1 MPAWFQSVLDFITRY
16 WVFLSI
22 VAGILVAI
30 LVISAVMN
38 ARSRVPEEE
47 AVPVPEPPAPKP
59 EVVEAEVV
67 NPQAVFTPEPAEVP
81 PAPDPVPAPA
91 PEPVPVPEPAS
102 PAPEVQAP
110 QPEVQPEVPK
120 PPKKVLGKYHVM
132 YRSADDRWYVKREGS
147 DFILRVLETQKE
159 AYSWAIIKALPNDI
173 GIVVHE
179 KDGKIKKAQ
188 PL

>member
-30 LVISAVMN
+30 LLIAAVMN

-47 AVPVPEPPAPKP
+47 AAPVSEPPAPKP

-67 NPQAVFTPEPAEVP
+67 NPQAVSTPEPEPEPAEVP
-81 PAPDPVPAPA
+81 PPAPAPA
-91 PEPVPVPEPAS
+91 PEPVPVPETAS
-102 PAPEVQAP
+102 PAPEVPAP
-110 QPEVQPEVPK
+110 EPKPEVPK

-147 DFILRVLETQKE
+147 DSILRVLETQKE
-159 AYSWAIIKALPNDI
+159 ALSWAIIKALPNDI